1 MIKDDCIFCKLA
13 NGIIPTNTIYED
25 DDFRVI
31 LDASPSGQGHS
42 LIIPKQHFDNAYSI
56 DDSVAAKVMPL
67 AKKIALALKEE
78 FNCDGIN
85 ILQNNEVA
93 AGQTVFHYHV
103 HVIPRHK
110 DDGINLIWKQLSF
123 SDEEQKETAERIK
136 ARLDK

>member
-1 MIKDDCIFCKLA
+1 
-13 NGIIPTNTIYED
+13 
-25 DDFRVI
+25 
-31 LDASPSGQGHS
+31 
-42 LIIPKQHFDNAYSI
+42 
-56 DDSVAAKVMPL
+56 MPL

-103 HVIPRHK
+103 HVIPRHNN
-110 DDGINLIWKQLSF
+110 DGINLIWKQLSF

-136 ARLDK
+136 ERLAK